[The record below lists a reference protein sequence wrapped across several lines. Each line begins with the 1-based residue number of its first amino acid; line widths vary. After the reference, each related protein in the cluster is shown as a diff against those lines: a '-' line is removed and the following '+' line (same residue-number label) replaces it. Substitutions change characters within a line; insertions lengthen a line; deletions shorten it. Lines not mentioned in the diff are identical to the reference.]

1 MAAGV
6 TPQRVIRID
15 EPTWVAYGHACD
27 AKGISRSDDIR
38 MHVKA
43 VVAEHERQQR
53 RDARDRP
60 TPAGE

>member
-1 MAAGV
+1 MAAGA

-15 EPTWVAYGHACD
+15 DPTWAAYGAACD

-43 VVAEHERQQR
+43 VVADFERQQR
-53 RDARDRP
+53 RDARAAD
-60 TPAGE
+60 